1 MSVPSAIFIDTSVL
15 DEQNYNFSSAAT
27 SAFLEAVKDQK
38 LILLLPDPTRRE
50 IERHIEDRSQE
61 VIKALEQA
69 RRKAPFLKKWKAWP
83 VKRSNPRLCYKLSK
97 IANDE
102 WNSFLEHFKVKNLG
116 YNGVALEEV
125 MNWYD
130 GQRAPFGAGRK
141 RKEFPDALALAA
153 LLAYVKSNSVS
164 VAVVSKDKGFEQAC
178 ELYSELLYFP
188 SLPALTEALLSA
200 DTRVAQVK
208 EVIEND
214 PNLIVEKIKED
225 FQWLGFYHEIDEA
238 DIEDVEVDDVTIDKV
253 RIIHIGG
260 NEVAIA
266 FEATVDYSAYV
277 RADDHSTA
285 SIDSSEDWYM
295 VWEEYRGTVQDQ
307 AEISGI
313 AKCSVSPDWKTVE
326 KVVMFEIQEDD
337 IYVEE
342 VPEETYR
349 KGEE

>member
-1 MSVPSAIFIDTSVL
+1 M
-15 DEQNYNFSSAAT
+15 
-27 SAFLEAVKDQK
+27 
-38 LILLLPDPTRRE
+38 ILLLPDPTRRE
-50 IERHIEDRSQE
+50 IERHIEERSQE

-69 RRKAPFLKKWKAWP
+69 RRRAPFLKKWKAWP
-83 VKRSNPRLCYKLSK
+83 IKRGNPRLGFELRK

-102 WNSFLEHFKVKNLG
+102 WNSFLKHFKVEKLG
-116 YNGVALEEV
+116 YSGVGLEEV

-130 GQRAPFGAGRK
+130 RQRAPFGAGKK

-153 LLAYVKSNSVS
+153 ILAYVRKNSVS
-164 VAVVSKDKGFEQAC
+164 VAVVSKDKDFERAC
-178 ELYSELLYFP
+178 EFYSELLYFP

-200 DTRVAQVK
+200 DRRVAQVK
-208 EVIEND
+208 EVIESN
-214 PNLIVEKIKED
+214 PTLIVEKIKED
-225 FQWLGFYHEIDEA
+225 FPWLGFYHEIDEA
-238 DIEDVEVDDVTIDKV
+238 DIEDVEVDDVTIGNV

-295 VWEEYRGTVQDQ
+295 VLQEYRGTVQDQ
-307 AEISGI
+307 TDISGI
-313 AKCSVSPDWKTVE
+313 AKYSVSPDWKTVD
-326 KVVMFEIQEDD
+326 KVVMFEIHEDD
-337 IYVEE
+337 ICVEE
-342 VPEETYR
+342 VPEETYW